1 MNHFIDV
8 RGKAADQSWLL
19 IMQNIES
26 TQQGCVTTITDSKE
40 KARHIQNMARQCGIE
55 AYLEETG
62 GDYYIHI
69 NSTRLQETDKKPLP
83 RHAVVVI
90 TGCTLGRGDQGLG
103 KALMKGY
110 LYNLKNVKPYPRC
123 IIFLNDG
130 VRLTVEGSEVLD
142 ELRHLLEN
150 GVEILSSGTCLE
162 YYGLKSKL
170 AVGVTAGMK
179 EITERMQRCENTL
192 VL

>member
-19 IMQNIES
+19 IMQNIEA
-26 TQQGCVTTITDSKE
+26 TQKGCVTTITDSLE
-40 KARHIQNMARQCGIE
+40 KAVQIQNMARQCGIE

-69 NSTRLQETDKKPLP
+69 SGTRLQETEKKPLP
-83 RHAVVVI
+83 MHSVIVI
-90 TGCTLGRGDQGLG
+90 TGCTLGRGDESLG

-110 LYNLKNVKPYPRC
+110 LYNLKNTKPYPRC
-123 IIFLNDG
+123 IIFLNEG

-142 ELRHLLEN
+142 ELKHLMEK

-170 AVGVTAGMK
+170 AAGVTAGMK
-179 EITERMQRCENTL
+179 EITERMQRGENTL